1 MTHKE
6 FIIKYYIRLK
16 ELRKEAESEN
26 VTKRLEFV
34 NGKTLL
40 LTFKEGN
47 PKIYEYKNDEGK
59 IRFIKTQY

>member
-16 ELRKEAESEN
+16 ELRRESEN

>member
-16 ELRKEAESEN
+16 ELRRESEN

-47 PKIYEYKNDEGK
+47 PKMYEYKNDEGK